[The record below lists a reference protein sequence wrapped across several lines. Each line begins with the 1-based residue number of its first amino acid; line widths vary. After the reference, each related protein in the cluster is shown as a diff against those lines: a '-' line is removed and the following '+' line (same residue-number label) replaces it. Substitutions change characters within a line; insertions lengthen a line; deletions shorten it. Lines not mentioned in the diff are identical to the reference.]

1 MSLDRSQEPSG
12 LETEMWELLA
22 CRSLGVWER
31 GDAQGAAKVNSLAA
45 ASIVLL
51 SVVLQWGW
59 QPRSDGSGL
68 ALVRGP
74 SLCTGLGGSAHVCSR
89 VHGPEPSPSCLAG
102 LGSPSIET

>member
-1 MSLDRSQEPSG
+1 
-12 LETEMWELLA
+12 MWELLA

-59 QPRSDGSGL
+59 QPEVTGQDLLWSGGL
-68 ALVRGP
+68 P
-74 SLCTGLGGSAHVCSR
+74 SAQDWEVLHTCAHVSMGLNP
-89 VHGPEPSPSCLAG
+89 VLPALLA
-102 LGSPSIET
+102 